1 MAMNLLSDQVDKKEI
16 EVIVRE
22 LKRVIDNGIKGDIVE
37 FGCYVGTTSVYLAK
51 NLMADGDKKRLF
63 VYDSF
68 QGLPEKT
75 REDTS
80 PLGESF
86 KPGELFVAKK
96 QFIKNMVQAKV
107 TMPQIKKAWFS
118 DLTEADVP
126 KKIAFAFL
134 DGDYYASIADPLK
147 LISSRLQ
154 PGATVIIDDYGND
167 ALPGASKA
175 VNEWLVTHAATKKIE
190 QSLAILYMPQ

>member
-1 MAMNLLSDQVDKKEI
+1 MNLLSDQVDKKEI

-22 LKRVIDNGIKGDIVE
+22 LKRVINNGVAGDVVE
-37 FGCYVGTTSVYLAK
+37 FGCYVGTTSVYLAQI
-51 NLMADGDKKRLF
+51 LMADKDKRRLY

-75 REDTS
+75 KEDTS

-96 QFIKNMVQAKV
+96 QFIKNMAQARV

-118 DLTEADVP
+118 DLTSDDVP
-126 KKIAFAFL
+126 AKIAFAFL

-147 LISSRLQ
+147 LLDSVIGVGS
-154 PGATVIIDDYGND
+154 TVIIDDYANS

-175 VNEWLVTHAATKKIE
+175 VDEWLKLHSNYSKKVE
-190 QSLAILYMPQ
+190 QSLAIIYIR

>member
-1 MAMNLLSDQVDKKEI
+1 MNLLSDQVDKKEI

-22 LKRVIDNGIKGDIVE
+22 LKRVINNGIAGDVVE
-37 FGCYVGTTSVYLAK
+37 FGCYVGTTSVYLAQT
-51 NLMADGDKKRLF
+51 LMADGDKKRLF

-86 KPGELFVAKK
+86 KPGELSVAKK
-96 QFIKNMVQAKV
+96 QFIKNMIQAKV

-118 DLTEADVP
+118 DLTDGDVP
-126 KKIAFAFL
+126 EKIAFAFL
-134 DGDYYASIADPLK
+134 DGDYYASIADPLR
-147 LISSRLQ
+147 LIEKRFEQ
-154 PGATVIIDDYGND
+154 GATLVVDDYANS
-167 ALPGASKA
+167 ALPGAAKA
-175 VNEWLVTHAATKKIE
+175 VDAWLKLHPNYSKKVE
-190 QSLAILYMPQ
+190 QSLAIIYIR